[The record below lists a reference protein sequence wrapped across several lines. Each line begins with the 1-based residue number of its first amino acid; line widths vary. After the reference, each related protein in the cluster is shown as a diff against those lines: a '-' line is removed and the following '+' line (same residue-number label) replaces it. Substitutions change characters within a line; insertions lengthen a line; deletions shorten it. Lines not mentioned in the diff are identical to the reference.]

1 MKTNLLH
8 FGLAL
13 TASAAFATGND
24 GKTIWQPGN
33 AYHTHIAY
41 EISIDNAELEPGA
54 EKSYHGRYKVPHL
67 MFAPV
72 IEFTTSDIVRNGE
85 NFFAQRYYFP
95 AYETVSGL
103 DKVKWESDNWMIN
116 PRRWARAV
124 CRYRDEDIEPMRD
137 AIKAFEAKESEL
149 EKAKKGAT
157 GAEKNLE
164 KARARLHEA
173 EENEKK
179 EMDKLR
185 KRFDTEEA
193 EAKKELEKLQRDI
206 DKTEEGSKKRAKAEA
221 RIEKAKKRFD
231 ADRAKAEARLGK
243 ARAEHEKERNN
254 LQSELDKCKERV
266 QKCRAAVRQSLP
278 TETFPVFFDAK
289 HNAVPFSTEKQ
300 KVFLRWDGRSID
312 NYFANK
318 RNGVLDVRIGPME
331 IRTAEAVANG
341 WATLQAS
348 NPSIHDTIASEFGV
362 TASAIFDDPTG
373 KLRLLE
379 NRKKWPIDAEA
390 INGLLATK
398 ELRKLICF
406 RGMLNV
412 ERFSIRPSDCER
424 VGLDPFSGWKVCV
437 MDSSGAEVGY
447 DTGDGYVPFSFQIAR
462 DGKNKIEFWFD
473 ANNETLRYAKVEI
486 EKEDYEGNIPNPN
499 LGKMLSKVKGTARG
513 SVVFKCEYRTSIN
526 QTLRNLGDDSTDGD
540 DE

>member
-1 MKTNLLH
+1 MKSNLLR
-8 FGLAL
+8 FGLVL
-13 TASAAFATGND
+13 TASAAFAAEND

-85 NFFAQRYYFP
+85 NFFAQRFYLP

-137 AIKAFEAKESEL
+137 AIREFEAKEAEL
-149 EKAKKGAT
+149 ENAKKDAA

-164 KARARLHEA
+164 KARTRLREA
-173 EENEKK
+173 EEAEKK

-185 KRFDTEEA
+185 KRFEAEEA

-221 RIEKAKKRFD
+221 KLEKAKKQYD

-243 ARAEHEKERNN
+243 ARAEHEKERVK

-266 QKCRAAVRQSLP
+266 EKCRAATKQALP

-289 HNAVPFSTEKQ
+289 HNSVPFSTETQ
-300 KVFLRWDGRSID
+300 KVFLRWNGRSIE

-318 RNGVLDVRIGPME
+318 RNGVLDVRIGPMKLG
-331 IRTAEAVANG
+331 TAKAVSNG

-348 NPSIHDTIASEFGV
+348 NPSIQDTIASEFGV
-362 TASAIFDDPTG
+362 TASSIYDDPTG
-373 KLRLLE
+373 KLRLIE
-379 NRKKWPIDAEA
+379 NRKKWTINAEA
-390 INGLLATK
+390 INGLLATE
-398 ELRKLICF
+398 ELKKLISF
-406 RGMLNV
+406 RGTLEV
-412 ERFSIRPSDCER
+412 ERFSVRPSDCER
-424 VGLDPFSGWKVCV
+424 VGLDPFSGWKVRV
-437 MDSSGAEVGY
+437 MESSGAEVGY
-447 DTGDGYVPFSFQIAR
+447 DTGDHDPFFLQIAC
-462 DGKNKIEFWFD
+462 DQKNRIEFWFD
-473 ANNETLRYAKVEI
+473 ANNEVLRYAKVEI
-486 EKEDYEGNIPNPN
+486 ENEDYEGNIPNPN
-499 LGKMLSKVKGTARG
+499 LGKMLSNVKGTARG

-526 QTLRNLGDDSTDGD
+526 QTLRNLGDDSTHGD